1 MLLSEKAGMSEE
13 HLRRLA
19 WAEIGCSPMKH
30 VAFLRMRQATVLF
43 QATSLNVSAV
53 AEAVGYKN
61 AFAFSTAFK
70 RHIGSSP
77 GAFLA
82 DLKQNSTYM
91 QK

>member
-1 MLLSEKAGMSEE
+1 MQLT
-13 HLRRLA
+13 LRLVFFPS
-19 WAEIGCSPMKH
+19 SPMKH
-30 VAFLRMRQATVLF
+30 VTFLRMRHATLLLQV
-43 QATSLNVSAV
+43 TSLNVSAV

-77 GAFLA
+77 GAFFA
-82 DLKQNSTYM
+82 NSKQTSTYL